1 MIIKKQ
7 PFRGVLSER
16 CSENIQQIY
25 KRTHFVLV
33 KDFWKDFK
41 NISYKCVDPLSRQ
54 TSIRN
59 LKNIFALVFIISTRG
74 TTMLTLSVL
83 HIRTM
88 NDAIRLYMLAHR
100 HLFYFSECFTC
111 FIFFIHLWSLLLG
124 GGIEVNWSV
133 FITN

>member
-1 MIIKKQ
+1 
-7 PFRGVLSER
+7 
-16 CSENIQQIY
+16 
-25 KRTHFVLV
+25 
-33 KDFWKDFK
+33 
-41 NISYKCVDPLSRQ
+41 
-54 TSIRN
+54 
-59 LKNIFALVFIISTRG
+59 
-74 TTMLTLSVL
+74 MLILSVL

-88 NDAIRLYMLAHR
+88 NDAIRLYMLGHR